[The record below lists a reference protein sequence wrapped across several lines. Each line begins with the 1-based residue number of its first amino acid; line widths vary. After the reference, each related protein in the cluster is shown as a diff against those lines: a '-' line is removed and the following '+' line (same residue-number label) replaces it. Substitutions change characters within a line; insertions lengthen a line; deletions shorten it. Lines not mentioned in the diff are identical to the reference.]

1 MELAEAAR
9 TSATPP
15 DGAWRP
21 THLPRLIVCAWN
33 DEGVDTAA
41 TLAAR
46 GWRHDRAEVVH
57 AVLPAEPSEAFAALL
72 AVMRE
77 QDASGVL
84 IVEASGRGVRV
95 PLGAGNRRA
104 RSEGGVSASGR
115 ERRIAPVGPG
125 SARVT
130 APVAEMLRAIVAERT
145 SAAVVAEAS
154 DRRGNHLIYRLL
166 TEAAAGAGAPTVG
179 ALLLPATAEPD
190 GAESDGAASDGAGN
204 ARALC
209 AAVLAFAETLAPAVV
224 ARA

>member
-9 TSATPP
+9 TSAAPP

-41 TLAAR
+41 TLESR
-46 GWRHDRAEVVH
+46 GWRHDRAEVIH
-57 AVLPAEPSEAFAALL
+57 AVLPAEPSEAFDALL
-72 AVMRE
+72 ELMRE
-77 QDASGVL
+77 HAASGVL

-104 RSEGGVSASGR
+104 RSDGAAAASGR
-115 ERRIAPVGPG
+115 ERRISPVGPG

-130 APVAEMLRAIVAERT
+130 APVAEMLRAIAAERM
-145 SAAVVAEAS
+145 AASVVAEAS

-179 ALLLPATAEPD
+179 ALLLPAAA
-190 GAESDGAASDGAGN
+190 GSDGLGTDAAAD

-209 AAVLAFAETLAPAVV
+209 AAVLAFAETLAPAGV
-224 ARA
+224 AHA